1 VDIFD
6 AIAGIEDA
14 NAELPAS
21 KPADLSRARLVRS
34 LEAILDGF
42 ILSRSWDKVS
52 EQSTCQI
59 AAPNR
64 LESHCVN

>member
-6 AIAGIEDA
+6 AVAGIEDA

-42 ILSRSWDKVS
+42 ILSRRWG
-52 EQSTCQI
+52 QI
-59 AAPNR
+59 KRAIDVPDRSAKSP
-64 LESHCVN
+64 